1 MPLSPK
7 KVLERYGLKAQK
19 KLGQHFLI
27 NPFTSQQ
34 IVEKSG
40 IEPKD
45 IVIEIGAGLGALT
58 IPLAQ
63 RAKKLIAIEYDKKLI
78 SVLKEILANHQL
90 KNIEIWQGDA
100 LKYDYE
106 KTAHLHKTKIKI
118 IGNLPYHISS
128 PLLFLFLEKRAVID
142 QATLMLQ
149 KEVADRLLAKPGT
162 KDFGILSVLYG
173 LTAKIIPVMNLAPQ
187 SFYPPPEVDS
197 QLIKI
202 NWKEEIRLEEG
213 FVFFLKHIFS
223 QRRKTVL
230 NALKRLGIKTE
241 KIKQILS
248 DLKIET
254 NTRPEQISPQ
264 DYFNLYQNIYSLKNN
279 VL

>member
-1 MPLSPK
+1 MLLSPK

-27 NPFTSQQ
+27 NPFTSKQ

-63 RAKKLIAIEYDKKLI
+63 RAKKVIAIEYDQKLTW
-78 SVLKEILANHQL
+78 VLKEILAEHQL
-90 KNIEIWQGDA
+90 KNVQIWQGDA

-142 QATLMLQ
+142 HATLMLQ
-149 KEVADRLLAKPGT
+149 KEVAERLSAKPST
-162 KDFGILSVLYG
+162 KDFGILSILYG
-173 LTAKIIPVMNLAPQ
+173 LVANIIFLMNLAPR

-197 QLIKI
+197 RLIKI
-202 NWKEEIRLEEG
+202 EWKEGIFLEHN
-213 FVFFLKHIFS
+213 FIVFLKHIFS

-230 NALKRLGIKTE
+230 NALKRMGIKTE

-248 DLKIET
+248 CLEIDTK
-254 NTRPEQISPQ
+254 TRPEQISPLH
-264 DYFNLYQNIYSLKNN
+264 YVKLYQKCKT
-279 VL
+279 

>member
-27 NPFTSQQ
+27 NPFTSKQ
-34 IVEKSG
+34 IVEKAA
-40 IEPKD
+40 IERED

-63 RAKKLIAIEYDKKLI
+63 RAKKVIAIEYDQKLTW
-78 SVLKEILANHQL
+78 VLKEILAEHQL
-90 KNIEIWQGDA
+90 KNVQIWQGDA

-142 QATLMLQ
+142 HATLMLQ
-149 KEVADRLLAKPGT
+149 KEVAERLSAKPGT
-162 KDFGILSVLYG
+162 KDFGILSILYG
-173 LTAKIIPVMNLAPQ
+173 LVAVSYTHLTLPTTPYV
-187 SFYPPPEVDS
+187 
-197 QLIKI
+197 
-202 NWKEEIRLEEG
+202 
-213 FVFFLKHIFS
+213 
-223 QRRKTVL
+223 
-230 NALKRLGIKTE
+230 
-241 KIKQILS
+241 
-248 DLKIET
+248 
-254 NTRPEQISPQ
+254 
-264 DYFNLYQNIYSLKNN
+264 
-279 VL
+279 

>member
-1 MPLSPK
+1 MLFSPK
-7 KVLERYGLKAQK
+7 QTLVKYRLKPKK

-27 NPFTSQQ
+27 NPFTSRQ
-34 IVEKSG
+34 IVEKAG

-58 IPLAQ
+58 IPLAHQ
-63 RAKKLIAIEYDKKLI
+63 AKKVIAIEYDKKLV
-78 SVLKEILANHQL
+78 SVLKEILADHQL

-100 LKYDYE
+100 LKYNYE
-106 KTAHLHKTKIKI
+106 KTAHFYKAKIKI

-142 QATLMLQ
+142 QAILMLQ

-173 LTAKIIPVMNLAPQ
+173 LVAEIVFLMRLAPE

-197 QLIKI
+197 RLIKI
-202 NWKEEIRLEEG
+202 NWKEGIFLEHN
-213 FVFFLKHIFS
+213 FIVFLKHIFS

-254 NTRPEQISPQ
+254 NTRPEQISPP
-264 DYFNLYQNIYSLKNN
+264 YYIKLYQNIYSPKNN

>member
-7 KVLERYGLKAQK
+7 QTLEKYRLKPQK

-27 NPFTSQQ
+27 NPFTSKQ
-34 IVEKSG
+34 IVEKSA
-40 IEPKD
+40 IEPED

-63 RAKKLIAIEYDKKLI
+63 RAKKVIAIEYDQKLTW
-78 SVLKEILANHQL
+78 VLKEILAEHQL
-90 KNIEIWQGDA
+90 KNVQIWQGDA

-142 QATLMLQ
+142 HAILMLQ
-149 KEVADRLLAKPGT
+149 KEVAERLSAKPGT
-162 KDFGILSVLYG
+162 KDFGILSILYG
-173 LTAKIIPVMNLAPQ
+173 LVANIVFLMNLAPR

-197 QLIKI
+197 RLIKI
-202 NWKEEIRLEEG
+202 EWKEGIFLEHN
-213 FVFFLKHIFS
+213 FIVFLKYIFS

-230 NALKRLGIKTE
+230 NALKRMGIKTE
-241 KIKQILS
+241 KIKQILCCLEI
-248 DLKIET
+248 DTK
-254 NTRPEQISPQ
+254 TRPEQISPLH
-264 DYFNLYQNIYSLKNN
+264 YVKLYQKCKT
-279 VL
+279 